1 MSTTNLYVDLGQ
13 RIRAF
18 RKAKHI
24 TLQTLSKEV
33 NRSIATLS
41 KYETGEIA
49 IGIDALVDI
58 CTYLGVDAS
67 MLLPST
73 LSVGNSEDIAT
84 HPNFQHSIFLYWYNR
99 EDDMVRE
106 AVIENRKDSFE
117 SILYFDTAAG
127 TDYHKSNY
135 LYTGTAYYTDVSTE
149 FLYTNVTSPHD
160 KVFVRLPSFFKKEA
174 QRTGIM
180 SCVTTYY
187 QNVTVKLVALETR
200 IKDAD
205 SLKKDLIYSNE
216 EIKTLRATNFFIIE

>member
-58 CTYLGVDAS
+58 CTYLG
-67 MLLPST
+67 
-73 LSVGNSEDIAT
+73 VGNSEDIAT